1 MAIASD
7 YMFRE
12 QLRTREME
20 EMARCGYLVPVP
32 QPMRVANYNDGCT
45 PDMPIHDELR
55 YNPHSMT
62 YETRHQSQKI
72 QELEHKLAFKELTK
86 VSEENTEKNKLENLI
101 AYYYN
106 R

>member
-1 MAIASD
+1 MAVASD
-7 YMFRE
+7 YIFRE
-12 QLRTREME
+12 QLRAREME

-32 QPMRVANYNDGCT
+32 QPMRVASYNDGCT
-45 PDMPIHDELR
+45 PDMLIHDELR

-72 QELEHKLAFKELTK
+72 QELEHIIQFNKSLKEA
-86 VSEENTEKNKLENLI
+86 EENTEKNKLEHLI